1 MLFVYRVMFYD
12 FYHDKS
18 KLHRHLVEYGFT
30 CFIFFQAYLKQIEVN
45 VTLNKYC
52 TPKTDSTKMLGLE
65 DYFSFES
72 WSLFR

>member
-1 MLFVYRVMFYD
+1 MISTMINQNYTAIWLNMV
-12 FYHDKS
+12 
-18 KLHRHLVEYGFT
+18 LLVLS
-30 CFIFFQAYLKQIEVN
+30 FFQAYLKQIEVN